1 MLITQADAPSTPT
14 KKTCVAVLSPR
25 SVEKFPE
32 TFPKEAETLASA
44 SVAEAPAIESSHL
57 NYFKVPDAPM
67 KRGKGVTVTW
77 HETV

>member
-32 TFPKEAETLASA
+32 TFPKEAGNLS
-44 SVAEAPAIESSHL
+44 I
-57 NYFKVPDAPM
+57 
-67 KRGKGVTVTW
+67 GQCG
-77 HETV
+77 